1 MKRNYRKHFTIQYQ
15 IEKWWYED
23 SKTDIK
29 RLLNN
34 LGGIIL
40 CGLMFGALFILPA
53 FFH

>member
-1 MKRNYRKHFTIQYQ
+1 MNYHRRKHFTVRYQ
-15 IEKWWYED
+15 IEKWWLED
-23 SKTDIK
+23 SKNDFK
-29 RLLNN
+29 KLLNN